1 MKKRFLIYT
10 FIGLSAI
17 TCLTGCGEKKPT
29 PEVKK
34 EEPVKANCEIKECIK
49 QIEPTNTYEEIN
61 TIMGFE
67 GTKSEFSGD
76 ITWKINSKNFIT
88 LKEGT
93 GSHILQA
100 TIDKETIKNED
111 VKFPSSKE
119 LQDKLNNGSFT
130 YEELVEILG
139 GVDGTLSSKTGT
151 SVGYTWVNKN
161 NQTLGATF
169 NNKSKKCTVA
179 SFR

>member
-100 TIDKETIKNED
+100 TID
-111 VKFPSSKE
+111 SKE